1 MFMKALAPIVL
12 LALTTVLAGC
22 ASKGRTTRTQTAS
35 SDQVYEQSAIVDE
48 AQQFFGKG
56 AEGLADVLN
65 KVFSERGRPNG
76 YIKGEEGG
84 GAIGVGV
91 RYGNGML
98 YMKDGTTTRVYW
110 RGPSIGIDFGGSA
123 SKTFILIYD
132 LPNLE
137 ALYQRFPGIDGSL
150 YFVGGVGVNY
160 NRTENIQL
168 APIRFGVGW
177 RQGLS
182 VGYIHLSPKRSWIP
196 F

>member
-1 MFMKALAPIVL
+1 MKAFTPIMILSLAVVL
-12 LALTTVLAGC
+12 TGC
-22 ASKGRTTRTQTAS
+22 ASKSRTADTPAS
-35 SDQVYEQSAIVDE
+35 SNSDQVYEQSAIVDE
-48 AQQFFGKG
+48 AQQFFGGG

-91 RYGNGML
+91 RYGNGTL
-98 YMKDGTTTRVYW
+98 YMKDGTTARVYW
-110 RGPSIGIDFGGSA
+110 RGPSIGIDFGANA
-123 SKTFILIYD
+123 SKTFVLIYD

-160 NRTENIQL
+160 HRADNVQL

-177 RQGLS
+177 RQGLN

>member
-1 MFMKALAPIVL
+1 MKTFTQAITAV
-12 LALTTVLAGC
+12 AVTALAGC
-22 ASKGRTTRTQTAS
+22 ASQGTTTGTQGSS
-35 SDQVYEQSAIVDE
+35 SDEVYEQSAVVDE

-65 KVFSERGRPNG
+65 KVFSEKGRPNG

-84 GAIGVGV
+84 GAFGVGV
-91 RYGNGML
+91 RYGNGTL
-98 YMKDGTTTRVYW
+98 YMKDGTTARVYW

-123 SKTFILIYD
+123 SKTFVLIYD

-160 NRTENIQL
+160 HRTEDIQL

-177 RQGLS
+177 RQGLN

>member
-1 MFMKALAPIVL
+1 MKALTSFLI
-12 LALTTVLAGC
+12 LALTAMLCGC
-22 ASKGRTTRTQTAS
+22 ASNGTSSQTPTAS
-35 SDQVYEQSAIVDE
+35 SDQVYEESAVVDE

-91 RYGNGML
+91 RYGSGTL
-98 YMKDGTTTRVYW
+98 YLKDGTTARVYW

-123 SKTFILIYD
+123 SKTFVLIYD

-137 ALYQRFPGIDGSL
+137 ALYQRFPGVDGSL

-160 NRTENIQL
+160 NRADNIQL

-182 VGYIHLSPKRSWIP
+182 VGYLHLSPKRSWIP